1 MIKIK
6 SIIPNFNLAFIIIYK
21 SRVNYNK
28 FKKIFFLKIHLL
40 INLRILNVFKI
51 SLLII
56 SYLIKKF

>member
-28 FKKIFFLKIHLL
+28 FKNINFLFKNTSFNKPN
-40 INLRILNVFKI
+40 NLKHF
-51 SLLII
+51 
-56 SYLIKKF
+56 